1 MSFVRRTNPAWLAV
15 AGIVMLGGALL
26 FQHVGGLQ
34 PCVLCLYQRWP
45 WGVAIGLGI
54 IALILL
60 RHPKARGVIAGLG
73 GLTLLVGAGIAA
85 FHVGVEQGWWEGT
98 PGCGGAS
105 LSGGSIEDLTAQLL
119 ATPVI
124 RCDEVAWSLA
134 GISMAGYN
142 FLISL
147 ALAIVALMAAP
158 RLWRRTT
165 AV

>member
-1 MSFVRRTNPAWLAV
+1 MTLLRRTNPAWLAI
-15 AGIVMLGGALL
+15 AGVVMLGGALL
-26 FQHVGGLQ
+26 FQHVAGLQ

-45 WGVAIGLGI
+45 WAVAIGLGI
-54 IALILL
+54 IALAFW
-60 RHPKARGVIAGLG
+60 RHPKARSVMAGLG

-98 PGCGGAS
+98 PGCGGAP
-105 LSGGSIEDLTAQLL
+105 LSGGSIEDITAQLL

-147 ALAIVALMAAP
+147 ALAIVALIATPRIWRQTAA
-158 RLWRRTT
+158 
-165 AV
+165 A